1 MKRARFPQQWQ
12 QVMNGRQAGADTPCV
27 ESPMDFESFFQSELA
42 SLRAEGRYRVFAD
55 LERIAGRFPRATLHG
70 AKGRREVTVWCSND
84 YLGMGQHPVVLEAMH
99 EALDKSGAGA
109 GGTRNIAGTNHY
121 HVLIEQELAELHGKE
136 AALLFNSGYMS
147 NWAALGTIAARIP
160 GCIVVSDALN
170 HASMIEGVRHS
181 RAGKA
186 IFAHN
191 DPADLRR
198 KLAAMD
204 RAAPKLVIFESV
216 YSMDGDIAPIGELV
230 EIAHEFGALTYIDEV
245 HSVGLYGPQGAG
257 VAARDGVSQKIDVI
271 EGTLGKAYGVLGGFI
286 AGSAAMCDFVRSF
299 SSGFIFST
307 ALPPVIAAGAL
318 ASIRHLRQS
327 DAERIAHQAR
337 VAETRAALDAAGIPH
352 IANASHIVPVMVG
365 DAALCKQLSDMLI
378 ERFDIYVQP
387 INYPTVPRGTE
398 RLRIT
403 PTPLH
408 DSDDIAH
415 LVRALSEI
423 WSMIGLKRAA

>member
-1 MKRARFPQQWQ
+1 
-12 QVMNGRQAGADTPCV
+12 MNFDA
-27 ESPMDFESFFQSELA
+27 FFKSEL
-42 SLRAEGRYRVFAD
+42 SVLRSEGRYRVFAD
-55 LERIAGRFPRATLHG
+55 LERIAGQFPRALYHG
-70 AKGRREVTVWCSND
+70 PKGRREVTVWCSND

-99 EALDKSGAGA
+99 EALDKCGAGA

-160 GCIVVSDALN
+160 GCIVVSDAQN

-181 RAGKA
+181 RAEKA

-191 DPADLRR
+191 DPADLKK
-198 KLAAMD
+198 KLAGLDAK
-204 RAAPKLVIFESV
+204 APKLVIFESV

-230 EIAHEFGALTYIDEV
+230 EIAESFGALTYIDEV

-257 VAARDGVSQKIDVI
+257 VAARDGISHRLDVI

-286 AGSAAMCDFVRSF
+286 AGSAAMCDYVRSF

-318 ASIRHLRQS
+318 ASVRHLRGS
-327 DAERIAHQAR
+327 DTERVQHQAR
-337 VAETRAALDAAGIPH
+337 VRELRAALDQAGIPH
-352 IANASHIVPVMVG
+352 ITNASHIVPVLVG
-365 DAALCKQLSDMLI
+365 NASLCKQLSDMLL
-378 ERFDIYVQP
+378 ERFDAYVQP
-387 INYPTVPRGTE
+387 INYPTVPRGSE

-408 DSDDIAH
+408 TSADIAH
-415 LVRALSEI
+415 LVQGLSEI
-423 WSMIGLKRAA
+423 WSRIGLKRAA